1 MSENQENLPAK
12 SEPAPSGTGEHTL
25 KQSSI
30 LIGSKER
37 VEVLRHQSFAGPIPH
52 PALLQQY
59 NQCVE
64 GGAHR
69 IIRMA
74 EAEGDHRRAMEMLT
88 VQKTFAEGTRGQ
100 YCAAGI
106 ACLGIVGAVYL
117 GSIGMQWAASIV
129 GGTSLVLIVLAFL
142 KTRQPEPDPAPPEP
156 VPSGRRKKKRQPG

>member
-1 MSENQENLPAK
+1 MSENQENLPVK

-25 KQSSI
+25 KQSSL
-30 LIGSKER
+30 LIGSTKEM
-37 VEVLRHQSFAGPIPH
+37 VEVYRHQSFTGPIPH

-88 VQKTFAEGTRGQ
+88 VQKTFTEAARGQ
-100 YCAAGI
+100 YCAVGI
-106 ACLGIVGAVYL
+106 ACLGIVGAVYAGAIRSPQKEASTGL
-117 GSIGMQWAASIV
+117 DRARSARRPWSFAAS
-129 GGTSLVLIVLAFL
+129 GAWRLPTAWSA
-142 KTRQPEPDPAPPEP
+142 
-156 VPSGRRKKKRQPG
+156 GR